1 LSHRSIGWFGKNSTT
16 KNEKREWKN
25 QGVPKNPRDLT
36 AREKMSLKKACI
48 TNTRKLVFQIQAF
61 IFV

>member
-1 LSHRSIGWFGKNSTT
+1 LEKNSTT

-25 QGVPKNPRDLT
+25 QGAPKNRRDLT
-36 AREKMSLKKACI
+36 TRAKISLKKACI
-48 TNTRKLVFQIQAF
+48 CNTRYLALQIQAF